1 MPIFAVILGFILVIT
16 AILFIVSFYSAF
28 IGAPYFITPKKA
40 IKEVFQLAQIKPGQK
55 LYDLGAGDGKVLII
69 AEKEFGAK
77 AVGFEL
83 APIIY
88 AMARLNLFFHGIK
101 KARLYCKNFYK
112 QSLSD
117 ADIIFCFLSIHA
129 MARLKP
135 KFEKELRPGAKII
148 SYSFS
153 LQGWTPK
160 KVIEGYPGKV
170 FLYEV

>member
-1 MPIFAVILGFILVIT
+1 MNTIFFLIGLAIFAILAGLT
-16 AILFIVSFYSAF
+16 FYSFF
-28 IGAPYFITPKKA
+28 IGAPYFKTPKKA
-40 IKEVFQLAQIKPGQK
+40 IREIFGLAQIKPGQK
-55 LYDLGAGDGKVLII
+55 LYDLGAGDGKALII

-101 KARLYCKNFYK
+101 KVRLYCKNFYN
-112 QSLSD
+112 QDLSD
-117 ADIIFCFLSIHA
+117 ADIVFCFLSIHA
-129 MARLKP
+129 MARLEP
-135 KFEKELRPGAKII
+135 KFKKELRPGAKII

-153 LQGWTPK
+153 LHGWTPK

>member
-1 MPIFAVILGFILVIT
+1 MTLSYIISLVIFAILASLT
-16 AILFIVSFYSAF
+16 FYSF
-28 IGAPYFITPKKA
+28 SIGAPYFKTPKKA
-40 IKEVFQLAQIKPGQK
+40 IKEALKLADLKPNQK
-55 LYDLGAGDGKVLII
+55 LYDLGAGDGKALII
-69 AEKEFGAK
+69 AEKEFGVK

-112 QSLSD
+112 QNLSD
-117 ADIIFCFLSIHA
+117 ADIVFCFLSIPA
-129 MARLKP
+129 MARLEP
-135 KFEKELRPGAKII
+135 KFKKELRPGAKII

-153 LQGWTPK
+153 IHGWTPK